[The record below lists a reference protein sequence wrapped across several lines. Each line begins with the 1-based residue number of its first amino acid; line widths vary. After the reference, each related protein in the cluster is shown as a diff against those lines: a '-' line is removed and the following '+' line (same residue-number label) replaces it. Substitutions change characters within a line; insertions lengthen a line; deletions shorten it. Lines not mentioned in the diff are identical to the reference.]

1 MELINEYDR
10 LLKNKIKDLL
20 NGIGGLVIKGP
31 SGAGKN
37 YLAKQFAKTVFD
49 IQEKTEQKKLL
60 LELNQGKKFF
70 SFQEFD
76 KPILI
81 SNWDLIPQIWD
92 QVRILIDQSYGR
104 VGLYIL
110 TNSNQPDYSK
120 INHNGAG
127 RIYEI
132 KIRTLT
138 FAELLNDQPK
148 ISLKDLFKQKIIKFI
163 GSIYEINSIASMLLI
178 GGWPYLKTFSKP
190 STKRINDY
198 LNKKIK
204 QFSKNILRSKI
215 SSALTHDLFNSLLKF
230 VDQPINKTKLL
241 KLINNQIDPK
251 TLFKYIHDLE
261 SKYVIFYLESWNR
274 IKKIRLKRAK
284 KLYLCDSSIGL
295 KSLNIQSESQLLEDL
310 QIFEIYFKNQ
320 VIKDLMVYADLLES
334 QLFFYETSNGLSID
348 LIMESKNET
357 WAAIEICL
365 GGNQVTKAANKLKH
379 FAKQI
384 GKNEK
389 QLKKPEFLLIIT
401 AENFSYRLDDNIFVI
416 PHTCLKN

>member
-1 MELINEYDR
+1 
-10 LLKNKIKDLL
+10 
-20 NGIGGLVIKGP
+20 
-31 SGAGKN
+31 
-37 YLAKQFAKTVFD
+37 
-49 IQEKTEQKKLL
+49 
-60 LELNQGKKFF
+60 
-70 SFQEFD
+70 
-76 KPILI
+76 
-81 SNWDLIPQIWD
+81 
-92 QVRILIDQSYGR
+92 
-104 VGLYIL
+104 
-110 TNSNQPDYSK
+110 
-120 INHNGAG
+120 
-127 RIYEI
+127 
-132 KIRTLT
+132 
-138 FAELLNDQPK
+138 
-148 ISLKDLFKQKIIKFI
+148 
-163 GSIYEINSIASMLLI
+163 MLLI
-178 GGWPYLKTFSKP
+178 GGWPYLKTFPEP